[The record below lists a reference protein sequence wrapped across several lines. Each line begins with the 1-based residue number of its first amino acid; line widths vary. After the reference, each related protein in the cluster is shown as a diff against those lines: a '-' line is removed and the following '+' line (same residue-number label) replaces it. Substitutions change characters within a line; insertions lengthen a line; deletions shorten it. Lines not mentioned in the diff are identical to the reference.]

1 MCWAH
6 EEDDSDSDSDETSS
20 SSSSSSD
27 DDDDDKHDRG
37 NRNDLRENGP
47 LDVETVQQITS
58 TFARQSTTKND
69 YARLVVVREDD
80 NDDTDA
86 DDDERH
92 DDDDDQGDQCTCL
105 GARGYKQHANK
116 CVIANIVA
124 AVEAA
129 IRCGHVDLLRYMTTT
144 MRLGECGPINVNTEI
159 RGMSLMRLAASSGHS
174 GVVAHLH
181 DRGASAPPS
190 YARNGQA
197 LCRCSCE
204 IAKAAWEAP
213 TLDAVHWMRDNG
225 CAGYAAPKLGTLC
238 FMIANGRLADAA
250 EVFDALERPIR
261 IDHRIADA
269 LASASGRGHTDT
281 IEFAIQHGLCNDAL
295 PILIGAATAG
305 RTDMIDWAVDP
316 ANALVSALAT
326 PPNAVGVDTVVAA
339 AVTAHQADA
348 VTWIAHRL
356 GRPRPSLV
364 WVALNYGA
372 AQAAQ
377 ALDAVLDTPFD
388 WSRAVGAILRSR
400 SLALLRYAV
409 EQKGVV
415 IEPWAV
421 CAAVD
426 GHLPDAMLS
435 YLTRCIAGDRLQ
447 GLIDML
453 GACAGAS
460 PARAAVALVCEIARD
475 PMCMSVAQVVDS
487 IAHKRAPGQAE
498 RCGCGACKAAPVCAS
513 ASRTFASSSR
523 PRSPAKRSFDASRAT
538 DDADRCAADGDS
550 RADDAAGRRTAHDK
564 RARGDTAP
572 SVASA

>member
-1 MCWAH
+1 MCWTR

-20 SSSSSSD
+20 SSSD
-27 DDDDDKHDRG
+27 DDDDGKHDRG

-47 LDVETVQQITS
+47 LDVETVQQITF

-69 YARLVVVREDD
+69 YAGLDVVREDD

-105 GARGYKQHANK
+105 DARLVYKQHTNHCVTAN
-116 CVIANIVA
+116 VIA

-129 IRCGHVDLLRYMTTT
+129 IRCGHVDMLRYMTTT

-174 GVVAHLH
+174 GVIAHLH
-181 DRGASAPPS
+181 DRGASVPPY

-197 LCRCSCE
+197 LCRCSCD

-225 CAGYAAPKLGTLC
+225 CAGYAAPTLGTLC
-238 FMIANGRLADAA
+238 FMIAKGRLADAT
-250 EVFDALERPIR
+250 EVFDTLERPIR
-261 IDHRIADA
+261 LDHRIADA
-269 LASASGRGHTDT
+269 VALASGRGHTDT

-326 PPNAVGVDTVVAA
+326 PPNAIGVDTVVAA
-339 AVTAHQADA
+339 AITAHQADV

-356 GRPRPSLV
+356 GRPRPSLM

-372 AQAAQ
+372 AQAAR
-377 ALDAVLDTPFD
+377 ALDAVLDIPFD
-388 WSRAVGAILRSR
+388 WSRAVGAILCSR
-400 SLALLRYAV
+400 SLTLLRYAV
-409 EQKGVV
+409 EEKGVA

-426 GHLPDAMLS
+426 GHLPEEMIS
-435 YLTRCIAGDRLQ
+435 YLTRCIAADRMQ
-447 GLIDML
+447 GLVDML
-453 GACAGAS
+453 GARAGAS
-460 PARAAVALVCEIARD
+460 PARAAMAMVCEIARD
-475 PMCMSVAQVVDS
+475 PLCLSVAQAVDS

-498 RCGCGACKAAPVCAS
+498 RCGCGTCKAAPVCAS
-513 ASRTFASSSR
+513 ASRTFACSQ
-523 PRSPAKRSFDASRAT
+523 PRSPAKRSFGASRAT
-538 DDADRCAADGDS
+538 DDVDRCAADGGS
-550 RADDAAGRRTAHDK
+550 CADDVDGRHTAQGK
-564 RARGDTAP
+564 RARGDTTP
-572 SVASA
+572 SAASS